1 MRNTYLALVSLC
13 EGALPAVV
21 VPLTFSVSVAHIH
34 TARAFTMK
42 ALVPRTVMT
51 VTVRLYMCTQIR
63 ASHRRVVPRG
73 DVNAEQTRAR
83 PRFLGPM
90 MVLHPVR
97 PQFCSVLFVYSAL
110 FCSVL
115 FSFVKSF
122 SVRFYDRIPD
132 ELAGSCVM
140 RDSPLAGYKMWGE
153 AHMILALAATSSA
166 FAAPPPPPS
175 PPSCKH
181 VPIRFNCN

>member
-1 MRNTYLALVSLC
+1 MQNTYLALVSLC

-90 MVLHPVR
+90 MVLHACSQATVLLT
-97 PQFCSVLFVYSAL
+97 SVLFVYSVL
-110 FCSVL
+110 CSVLFCFVKSFCSVL
-115 FSFVKSF
+115 
-122 SVRFYDRIPD
+122 PD
-132 ELAGSCVM
+132 ELAGSSVSA
-140 RDSPLAGYKMWGE
+140 RLAGYKMWGE
-153 AHMILALAATSSA
+153 AHMVLALAATSSA

-181 VPIRFNCN
+181 IPIRFNCN